1 MRLVRLL
8 ALAALVCLAALPAA
22 PQAAQ
27 SNTVTMTGRI
37 LDPYGRPLRKQIRLT
52 VAPVNATQ
60 PPETF
65 FSDNQGQF
73 ALERLRQRQQYEV
86 FIEGDGEL
94 YADTRVSIVP
104 IGPHPTTV
112 INLRGIER
120 PRPRPEEAP
129 SQPAVSVATL
139 ANTVPEEARRHY
151 EAGMRLVEASKHA
164 EAQKELERAVELY
177 PDYVDALT
185 QLGSLL
191 LREEKTLADAE
202 RHLRHAAETDPQA
215 APPQLALGLC
225 LYRQKRFA
233 DAIPPLER
241 GLQLQPGHPQG
252 QALLGISLAE
262 TGQDDRAV
270 GYLERAYEL
279 GGESVAET
287 QFHLA
292 RLLLRKNEY
301 ARAAAALENF
311 LKDRPNDPSA
321 PRLRETL
328 EQLRASLARPQP

>member
-1 MRLVRLL
+1 MRSLKVF
-8 ALAALVCLAALPAA
+8 ALAALVCLLAVPAA
-22 PQAAQ
+22 AQ
-27 SNTVTMTGRI
+27 TTVTMTGRI

-52 VAPVNATQ
+52 VTPVNATQ

-65 FSDNQGQF
+65 FTDNQGQF
-73 ALERLRQRQQYEV
+73 ALDRLRQRQQYEV

-104 IGPHPTTV
+104 IGPHPTTI
-112 INLRGIER
+112 INLRGLER

-129 SQPAVSVATL
+129 SQPTVSVTTL
-139 ANTVPEEARRHY
+139 SNTVPDEARRHY
-151 EAGMRLVEASKHA
+151 EEGMRRVEAAEHA
-164 EAQKELERAVELY
+164 EARKELARAVELY
-177 PDYVDALT
+177 PDYVDART
-185 QLGSLL
+185 QLGTLL
-191 LREEKTLADAE
+191 LSKEETLAEAE
-202 RHLRHAAETDPQA
+202 KHLRHAAATDPQA
-215 APPQLALGLC
+215 PQPQLALGLC

-233 DAIPPLER
+233 DAVAPLEK
-241 GLQLQPGHPQG
+241 GIQLQPGHPQG

-262 TGQDDRAV
+262 TGQEDRAV

-292 RLLLRKNEY
+292 RILLRKNQH
-301 ARAAAALENF
+301 ARAATALENF

-321 PRLRETL
+321 PRLRQTL
-328 EQLRASLARPQP
+328 EQIRASLASRQP